1 MRSHELRAENDETL
15 PPLHVLQA
23 ALRKTTE
30 LLARELA
37 IPSTQSPRWTDL
49 EWRIAEA
56 AAVMQGT
63 SALLANRLRWHGPTR
78 WQQFLEAQRHQ
89 TQLRHGRIA
98 SLLER
103 LDAGGRAAGIPFVAL
118 KGAALY
124 RMDAYPRGDRPMG
137 DVDLL
142 IRPTD
147 FDAARRFITAAGYEP
162 GVLSDRHQ
170 LFEPL
175 ERTARFSFGEHADH
189 PIKIDLHTRIAERLP
204 IATADITALEFPAYA
219 YPGLNKYESDAA
231 LMRHLLL
238 HAASNMRARALRF
251 IQLYDIALLGGR
263 LGAAQWNKLM
273 ATAQATD
280 GMWWAFAP
288 LALTARYFP
297 ANVPAAV
304 LDATMEKCPL
314 LLRRAS
320 AQHTLTDVS
329 WSQLRIQAFPGIEW
343 CRSPLQALRFVA
355 SRVFPSRREVEALHT
370 VTIKRPYGASV
381 PWYGLSHVNRI
392 ARWVFSSPPRVQ
404 AIYPIRIALG
414 IQRP

>member
-1 MRSHELRAENDETL
+1 MRSHELRAEDTTTL
-15 PPLHVLQA
+15 PPLPVLQA

-37 IPSTQSPRWTDL
+37 MPSTQSPRWTDL

-63 SALLANRLRWHGPTR
+63 SALLANRLRWHGPAR
-78 WQQFLEAQRHQ
+78 WRQFLETQRHQ
-89 TQLRHGRIA
+89 TQLRHSRIA
-98 SLLER
+98 GLLEC

-124 RMDAYPRGDRPMG
+124 RMGAYPRQDRPMG

-142 IRPTD
+142 VRPAD
-147 FDAARRFITAAGYEP
+147 FEAARRFISAAGYET
-162 GVLSDRHQ
+162 GLLTERHQ

-175 ERTARFSFGEHADH
+175 ERSDTFSFGEHVDH

-204 IATADITALEFPAYA
+204 IATADITALEFPAYPH
-219 YPGLNKYESDAA
+219 PGLNGYESDGA
-231 LMRHLLL
+231 LLRHLLL
-238 HAASNMRARALRF
+238 HAATNMRARALRF
-251 IQLYDIALLGGR
+251 IQLYDIALLGSR
-263 LGAAQWNKLM
+263 VGASEWGKIM
-273 ATAQATD
+273 ATARATD

-297 ANVPAAV
+297 ASIPRAV
-304 LDATMEKCPL
+304 LDATMKSCPV
-314 LLRRAS
+314 LLRRA
-320 AQHTLTDVS
+320 AGQHVLTDVS

-343 CRSPLQALRFVA
+343 CRSPQQALRFVM
-355 SRVFPSRREVEALHT
+355 SRVFPSRKRIEALHT

-392 ARWVFSSPPRVQ
+392 ARWVLSSPPRVQ

>member
-1 MRSHELRAENDETL
+1 MRSHQLRAETEATL
-15 PPLHVLQA
+15 PPLRVLQA

-37 IPSTQSPRWTDL
+37 IPSTQSPRWTEL

-63 SALLANRLRWHGPTR
+63 SALLANRLRWHGPPR
-78 WQQFLEAQRHQ
+78 WQQFLEAQKHQ

-98 SLLER
+98 DLLER

-124 RMDAYPRGDRPMG
+124 RLGAYPREDRPMG

-142 IRPTD
+142 ARPAD
-147 FDAARRFITAAGYEP
+147 FEGARRFISAAGYEA
-162 GVLSDRHQ
+162 GLLTDRHQ

-175 ERTARFSFGEHADH
+175 ERSAVFSFGEHVDH

-204 IATADITALEFPAYA
+204 VATADITALEFPAYA
-219 YPGLNKYESDAA
+219 HPGLNKYESEAA

-238 HAASNMRARALRF
+238 HAANNMRARALRF

-263 LGAAQWNKLM
+263 LGAAQWNQLR
-273 ATAQATD
+273 ATAETSD
-280 GMWWAFAP
+280 GLWWAFAP

-297 ANVPAAV
+297 ASVPTAM
-304 LDATMEKCPL
+304 LDATMRKCPP

-320 AQHTLTDVS
+320 GQQMLTDVS

-355 SRVFPSRREVEALHT
+355 SRVFPSRKEIEALHT

-381 PWYGLSHVNRI
+381 PWYGLSHINRI